1 MSKLRKKF
9 TREER
14 LEIVKQSFEDDVQV
28 AELAERYGISANTL
42 TNWRR
47 KFREKQGI
55 EPAGQG
61 IKIMSDDERK
71 IAQLEKQ
78 LRETQLERDILKKA
92 IGIFSKND
100 GKSISS

>member
-14 LEIVKQSFEDDVQV
+14 LEIVKQSFEADTQV
-28 AELAERYGISANTL
+28 SQLADRYGISTNTL

-47 KFREKQGI
+47 KFREAQGI

-61 IKIMSDDERK
+61 IKIMSDEERR
-71 IAQLEKQ
+71 IARLERQ
-78 LRETQLERDILKKA
+78 LREVRLERDILKKA

-100 GKSISS
+100 GKSINL